1 MGLEPVQIDKRLQEL
16 RDATVIDTNSDNTS
30 GVDNG
35 CGSCTI
41 SGRNPDGTSDMVA
54 FLESSKTLQPL
65 SKTVPLGKGIE
76 TDPIDLSGMDVD
88 AMLVHVN
95 ESPALPTIHD
105 PIFDM
110 SLFEG
115 VPNFEDTLN
124 IAQFLEL
131 VMQLLRVTYIHLFL
145 LKIFSPVRSIAH
157 SLRELLCPYRSAS
170 TLKFQ
175 FACGSSSISLT
186 SSDFSTSLQLYLFHL

>member
-1 MGLEPVQIDKRLQEL
+1 MQANVELQKAAKRVIEENTLLRRILAEMGLESVQIDKRLQEL

-41 SGRNPDGTSDMVA
+41 SGRNPDGTSDDMVA
-54 FLESSKTLQPL
+54 FLESSKTLQPP

-76 TDPIDLSGMDVD
+76 ADPIDLSGLDVD

-95 ESPALPTIHD
+95 DSPALPTLHD

-124 IAQFLEL
+124 IEQFLEL
-131 VMQLLRVTYIHLFL
+131 VMQLLRVTYIHLFFL
-145 LKIFSPVRSIAH
+145 LKKFSPVRSITH
-157 SLRELLCPYRSAS
+157 SIRELLYPYR
-170 TLKFQ
+170 
-175 FACGSSSISLT
+175 
-186 SSDFSTSLQLYLFHL
+186 